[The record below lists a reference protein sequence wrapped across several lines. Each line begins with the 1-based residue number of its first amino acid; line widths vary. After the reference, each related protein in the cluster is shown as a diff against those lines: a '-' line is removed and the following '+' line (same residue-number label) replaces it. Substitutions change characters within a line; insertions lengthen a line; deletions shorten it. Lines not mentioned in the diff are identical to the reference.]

1 MPSGYTSGIVEVKI
15 KTFNAFA
22 KSCLRAFGAAIHM
35 RDDPMD
41 KEFKPR
47 KVENYYIETFN
58 EAEQNLK
65 NLREADDQFFVDKV
79 RSSLISDYEYYEKK
93 LREVQIVK
101 DRLES
106 VLEEAN
112 KWTPPTKGHEEAKSF
127 MVKQLED
134 TIRWD
139 ADVEYYEN
147 ELDQIKIKLQSPID
161 ISAVKEEMI
170 NDAEEEMKRA
180 KERLEEEAKRCED
193 ANEWATKFL
202 KSIE

>member
-1 MPSGYTSGIVEVKI
+1 MPTGYTSGIVEGKI

-41 KEFKPR
+41 KDFKPR

-93 LREVQIVK
+93 LREVRIVK